1 MKKKILTTIFAGI
14 LATSMSMTSL
24 AGWEQEGANWKYNDN
39 GTYAANG
46 WRWIDGNGDGVAECY
61 YFDSNGYMLA
71 NTTTP
76 DSYMVNTDG
85 AWTVNGVVQTKNVAV
100 NNGGAAAGGVNHS
113 AGYDPAHPLANAPE
127 SWNLKLTSDKNFLN
141 YNYICSNDNIHAM
154 LTGQMEYYHARTGY
168 DSDRQN
174 AEEQALY
181 QWFCNWL
188 NGMDFEHMSE
198 MDRANIIKNTL
209 SQSTYTGYTG
219 SGDNSAFRN
228 DQYTVLIEK
237 KGVCAEF
244 AMTAISLAKALGL
257 KSAVYGT
264 GNHAVFYIFVDGVAY
279 FGQNNYLNLNTPT
292 TDTVYPVG

>member
-1 MKKKILTTIFAGI
+1 MWEMFRIKKITNVRVI
-14 LATSMSMTSL
+14 
-24 AGWEQEGANWKYNDN
+24 
-39 GTYAANG
+39 
-46 WRWIDGNGDGVAECY
+46 
-61 YFDSNGYMLA
+61 
-71 NTTTP
+71 
-76 DSYMVNTDG
+76 
-85 AWTVNGVVQTKNVAV
+85 QTQSVAV
-100 NNGGAAAGGVNHS
+100 NNGNAATGGVNHS
-113 AGYDPAHPLANAPE
+113 VGYDPAHPLTNAPA
-127 SWNLKLTSDKNFLN
+127 SWNLKLTPDKNMLN
-141 YNYICSNDNIHAM
+141 YNYICNNDNIHAM
-154 LTGQMEYYHARTGY
+154 LTGQMEYYYVRTGY
-168 DSDRQN
+168 YSDRQN

-181 QWFCNWL
+181 QWFCDWL

-209 SQSTYTGYTG
+209 SQSAYTGYTG

-279 FGQNNYLNLNTPT
+279 FGQNNYLNLDTPT

>member
-228 DQYTVLIEK
+228 AQYTVLIEK